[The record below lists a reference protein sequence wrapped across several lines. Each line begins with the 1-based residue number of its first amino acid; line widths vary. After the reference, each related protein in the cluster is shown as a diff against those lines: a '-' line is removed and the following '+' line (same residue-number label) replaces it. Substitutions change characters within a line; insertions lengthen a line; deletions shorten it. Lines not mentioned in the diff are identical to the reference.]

1 MIYKIQAIIGGVK
14 FGVRT
19 CPITH
24 LSINNHIVWAV
35 SHALMNKEL
44 HQYIDQ
50 GGCKVNFKGDVN
62 LVKNGSMFYLDKLK
76 EPQQMGTPLIITLG
90 NGYVFPGKY
99 VIDDINVS
107 FDRMLDDGKARKK
120 QWEIKLTQ
128 FGAF

>member
-19 CPITH
+19 CPIT
-24 LSINNHIVWAV
+24 SIKINNHVEWAV

-44 HQYIDQ
+44 HQYIDR
-50 GGCKVNFKGDVN
+50 GGSKIIFKGDVN
-62 LVKNGSMFYLDKLK
+62 LVKNGSMFYLDQLK
-76 EPQQMGTPLIITLG
+76 EPQQNGNPLIVTLG
-90 NGYVFPGKY
+90 NGYVFPGRY
-99 VIDDINVS
+99 IITNMDVS
-107 FDRMLDDGKARKK
+107 FENMLDDGKARTK